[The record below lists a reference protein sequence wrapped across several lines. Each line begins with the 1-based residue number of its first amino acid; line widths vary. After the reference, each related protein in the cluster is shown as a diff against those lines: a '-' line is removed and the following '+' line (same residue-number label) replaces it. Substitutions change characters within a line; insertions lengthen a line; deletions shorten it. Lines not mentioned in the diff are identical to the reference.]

1 MIDSKQ
7 SSQFITHLLAHW
19 DLETSRRHY
28 TKKKFFINYWW
39 HNLSKFLNLKKL
51 IESVSNTLWSLN
63 FKLQKKKKRNIEYF
77 LHTIWSLIF
86 GFIEEKC
93 VWS

>member
-28 TKKKFFINYWW
+28 TKKN
-39 HNLSKFLNLKKL
+39 FLQ
-51 IESVSNTLWSLN
+51 IIGGTICLN
-63 FKLQKKKKRNIEYF
+63 F
-77 LHTIWSLIF
+77 
-86 GFIEEKC
+86 
-93 VWS
+93 